1 MSMKK
6 KVVISKKPCSRC
18 GSTMWHFA
26 GQKFPEKLNLCA
38 GCIARSELASKAGIT
53 AIVEQGGSV
62 NDKASI
68 DAADAAGIPIV
79 FTGERKFWH

>member
-18 GSTMWHFA
+18 GSAMWHFA

-38 GCIARSELASKAGIT
+38 GCIARSELASKAGKAAAKKLT
-53 AIVEQGGSV
+53 AKQRKTRAT
-62 NDKASI
+62 KASHS
-68 DAADAAGIPIV
+68 
-79 FTGERKFWH
+79 RKSCPTK